1 MIDIASLEKAIA
13 QLETSLKYS
22 ESDLAKK
29 DDGIAKQFRAAAIQ
43 AFEFT
48 YEVSHKMLKRYLKDT
63 EPSAEIIDELNFSDL
78 IRTGFEK
85 GLLSGSWNE
94 WRTYRKAR

>member
-29 DDGIAKQFRAAAIQ
+29 DEGIAKQFRAAAIQ

-48 YEVSHKMLKRYLKDT
+48 YEVSHKMLIPKFLEEAKYLRDQ
-63 EPSAEIIDELNFSDL
+63 ING
-78 IRTGFEK
+78 RQ
-85 GLLSGSWNE
+85 
-94 WRTYRKAR
+94 RQR